1 MENRRFR
8 VGSVA
13 VLFTVVLLCVA
24 IFAALTVTTAL
35 ADEKTA
41 QRYGQHVSRQYAC
54 ENLGQQWLAQA
65 RAFQMGLGPLP
76 ENTQQEDGSLS
87 TRIQGEGME
96 LTIRLDS
103 QGNLER
109 WSCTALW
116 QPEESWQ
123 LWNAFQ

>member
-13 VLFTVVLLCVA
+13 VLFTVVLLCVS

-41 QRYGQHVSRQYAC
+41 QRYGQHVYRQYAC

-65 RAFQMGLGPLP
+65 RAYQMGRGPLP
-76 ENTQQEDGSLS
+76 ENTRQEAGGSLS
-87 TRIQGEGME
+87 TCILGDAME
-96 LTIRLDS
+96 LNIRLD
-103 QGNLER
+103 QKGNLER
-109 WSCTALW
+109 WSCTAQW
-116 QPEESWQ
+116 QPEDNLQ
-123 LWNAFQ
+123 LWQ

>member
-1 MENRRFR
+1 MENKRFR

-41 QRYGQHVSRQYAC
+41 QRYGQHVQQLYAC

-65 RAFQMGLGPLP
+65 RACQMGRGPLP
-76 ENTQQEDGSLS
+76 ENTTQEKDGSLS
-87 TRIQGEGME
+87 TRICCDSME
-96 LTIRLDS
+96 LSIRLNEAG
-103 QGNLER
+103 QLEQ
-109 WSCTALW
+109 WSCAAQW
-116 QPEESWQ
+116 QPQEHWQ
-123 LWNAFQ
+123 LWQ

>member
-41 QRYGQHVSRQYAC
+41 QRYGPHVQQQYAC

-65 RAFQMGLGPLP
+65 RAFQLGLGPLP
-76 ENTQQEDGSLS
+76 EDTAQTENGGLS
-87 TRIQGEGME
+87 TCICSGSME
-96 LTIRLDS
+96 LRIRLD
-103 QGNLER
+103 GTGRLEQ
-109 WSCTALW
+109 WSCAALW
-116 QPEESWQ
+116 QPEEHWQ
-123 LWNAFQ
+123 LWQ

>member
-35 ADEKTA
+35 ADERTA
-41 QRYGQHVSRQYAC
+41 QRYGEHVYRQYAC

-65 RAFQMGLGPLP
+65 RAYQAGLGPLP
-76 ENTQQEDGSLS
+76 ENTRQEADGGLS
-87 TRIQGEGME
+87 VSIQGDSME
-96 LTIRLDS
+96 LRIRLS
-103 QGNLER
+103 PEGQLEQ
-109 WSCTALW
+109 WSCTPQW
-116 QPEESWQ
+116 QPEEHWQ
-123 LWNAFQ
+123 LWQ

>member
-1 MENRRFR
+1 MENKRFR

-41 QRYGQHVSRQYAC
+41 QRYGQHVQQQYAC

-65 RAFQMGLGPLP
+65 RAWQLGLAPLP
-76 ENTQQEDGSLS
+76 EDTVQEADGSLS
-87 TRIQGEGME
+87 TCIISDSME
-96 LTIRLDS
+96 LRIRLDGEGCLR
-103 QGNLER
+103 Q
-109 WSCTALW
+109 WSCAAQW
-116 QPEESWQ
+116 QPAEHWQ
-123 LWNAFQ
+123 LWQ

>member
-13 VLFTVVLLCVA
+13 VLFTVVLLCVS

-54 ENLGQQWLAQA
+54 ENLGQEWLAQA
-65 RAFQMGLGPLP
+65 RAFQMGLGLLP
-76 ENTQQEDGSLS
+76 ENTSQEADGSLNTTIAGDS
-87 TRIQGEGME
+87 ME
-96 LTIRLDS
+96 LTIRLN
-103 QGNLER
+103 QAGTLER
-109 WSCTALW
+109 WSCTAQW
-116 QPEESWQ
+116 QPEEIWQ
-123 LWNAFQ
+123 LWQ

>member
-41 QRYGQHVSRQYAC
+41 RRYGQHVQQQYAC

-65 RAFQMGLGPLP
+65 RAYQLGLGPLP
-76 ENTQQEDGSLS
+76 EDTLREEDGGIS
-87 TRIQGEGME
+87 TCIRSGNME
-96 LTIRLDS
+96 LSIRLS
-103 QGNLER
+103 AEGRVER
-109 WSCTALW
+109 WRCAAQW
-116 QPEESWQ
+116 QPAEHWQ
-123 LWNAFQ
+123 LWQ

>member
-24 IFAALTVTTAL
+24 IFAALTVTTAV

-41 QRYGQHVSRQYAC
+41 QRYGQHVQRQYDC

-76 ENTQQEDGSLS
+76 ENTRQEENGGLS
-87 TRIQGEGME
+87 TCILGDAME
-96 LTIRLDS
+96 LNIRLDREG
-103 QGNLER
+103 QLER
-109 WSCTALW
+109 WSCTAQW

-123 LWNAFQ
+123 LWK

>member
-41 QRYGQHVSRQYAC
+41 QRYGQHVYQQYAC
-54 ENLGQQWLAQA
+54 ENLGQQWLARA
-65 RAFQMGLGPLP
+65 RAFQLGLGPLP
-76 ENTQQEDGSLS
+76 EDTRQEEDGSL
-87 TRIQGEGME
+87 TTCIRTDDME
-96 LTIRLDS
+96 LNICLDAA
-103 QGNLER
+103 GNPER
-109 WSCTALW
+109 WSCSAQW
-116 QPEESWQ
+116 QPEQSWQ
-123 LWNAFQ
+123 LWK